1 MAACGGVRRRPL
13 PPEGRE
19 GANANVAPPPCA
31 PSWERED
38 AGRRAAPDRAAR
50 QGRLGGRGSP
60 SGPCRIKRNSS
71 ARCEAPPAWRGGR
84 GSSPYATW
92 LRSAAAA
99 AVVPTSSLPPPAAA
113 TPGPAGAAVPD
124 TMACRGPSS
133 PGSIPGIA
141 VREGRGKASPAGARA
156 AGGAR
161 FFSASSLRGAWAGR
175 GGPRIGTTSTAR

>member
-99 AVVPTSSLPPPAAA
+99 AVVPTSSLPPPPRRRHSRPRGCGRARYNGVQGALQ
-113 TPGPAGAAVPD
+113 PRIDSRDCGSGGGGGRHPLQGPARPAAHVFLVQGACAAHGLAAV
-124 TMACRGPSS
+124 
-133 PGSIPGIA
+133 
-141 VREGRGKASPAGARA
+141 VQE
-156 AGGAR
+156 
-161 FFSASSLRGAWAGR
+161 
-175 GGPRIGTTSTAR
+175 